1 MSKRIFVLLLVLMS
15 VSLIGII
22 FIQYFFIL
30 KNYEENNKQFSI
42 NVNYVLEE
50 TTSDIERNEFRKYVR
65 KFRDLIA
72 NEALVDV
79 DTLSIQ
85 NLIIID
91 ENPEKRETI
100 IYKNGVI
107 EENLIIPKTKSYYE
121 DIIDVISERE
131 NISIKRLS
139 NQREEKVFSN
149 RRIEDNLS
157 PEQFLLKVGKISK
170 SKEVLFES
178 AYNDISKRNPIEERI
193 GDINKFEK
201 IIERNLERMNINLDF
216 EYAIFDQDSITKIS
230 SEKFDLSNQ
239 SYSSLIFKDENDLS
253 NYSLKV
259 AFPGRTPFLLG
270 SLVSVIIT
278 SIIFTSIIIIAYV
291 TTILLLLRQRQISQ
305 IKTDF
310 INNMT
315 HEFKTPIA
323 TINLAL
329 SAIKN
334 PKTIVN
340 KEKVKKYLQMIYD
353 ENNRMHD
360 QVENVLMISH
370 LERNQLNIDKTKQDI
385 NEIIDL
391 AISHVSLIVENN
403 NGNIITEKDADNSM
417 VIGNETHLI
426 NVMVNILDNAIKYN
440 DNSPEIFIKT
450 LNIGSRV
457 LIEIKDN
464 GIGMSKAVQS
474 KIFEKFYR
482 KQTGDLHDVKGHGL
496 GLAYVKKIIAFHNGN
511 ITVDSA
517 VGKGSKFTIQLNTLT
532 K

>member
-1 MSKRIFVLLLVLMS
+1 MSKRIFLLLLVLMS

-50 TTSDIERNEFRKYVR
+50 TTSDVERNEFRKYVR

-107 EENLIIPKTKSYYE
+107 EENLIIPKTKSYYD
-121 DIIDVISERE
+121 DIIDVISDRE

-149 RRIEDNLS
+149 RKIEDNLS

-253 NYSLKV
+253 NYSLKI

-370 LERNQLNIDKTKQDI
+370 LERNQLNIEKTKQDI

-511 ITVDSA
+511 INVESA

>member
-1 MSKRIFVLLLVLMS
+1 
-15 VSLIGII
+15 
-22 FIQYFFIL
+22 
-30 KNYEENNKQFSI
+30 
-42 NVNYVLEE
+42 
-50 TTSDIERNEFRKYVR
+50 
-65 KFRDLIA
+65 
-72 NEALVDV
+72 
-79 DTLSIQ
+79 
-85 NLIIID
+85 
-91 ENPEKRETI
+91 
-100 IYKNGVI
+100 
-107 EENLIIPKTKSYYE
+107 
-121 DIIDVISERE
+121 
-131 NISIKRLS
+131 
-139 NQREEKVFSN
+139 
-149 RRIEDNLS
+149 
-157 PEQFLLKVGKISK
+157 
-170 SKEVLFES
+170 
-178 AYNDISKRNPIEERI
+178 
-193 GDINKFEK
+193 
-201 IIERNLERMNINLDF
+201 
-216 EYAIFDQDSITKIS
+216 
-230 SEKFDLSNQ
+230 
-239 SYSSLIFKDENDLS
+239 
-253 NYSLKV
+253 
-259 AFPGRTPFLLG
+259 
-270 SLVSVIIT
+270 
-278 SIIFTSIIIIAYV
+278 
-291 TTILLLLRQRQISQ
+291 
-305 IKTDF
+305 
-310 INNMT
+310 MT

-370 LERNQLNIDKTKQDI
+370 LERNQLNIEKTKQDI

>member
-50 TTSDIERNEFRKYVR
+50 TTSDVERNEFRKYVR
-65 KFRDLIA
+65 KFRDLIE

-107 EENLIIPKTKSYYE
+107 EENLIIPKTKSYYD

-370 LERNQLNIDKTKQDI
+370 LERNQLNIEKTKQDI

-482 KQTGDLHDVKGHGL
+482 KQNGDLHNVKGHGL

>member
-50 TTSDIERNEFRKYVR
+50 TTSDVERNEFRKYVR

-107 EENLIIPKTKSYYE
+107 EENLIIPKTKSYYD

-340 KEKVKKYLQMIYD
+340 KKKVKKYLQMIYD

-370 LERNQLNIDKTKQDI
+370 LERNQLNIEKTKQDI

>member
-50 TTSDIERNEFRKYVR
+50 TTSDVERNEFRKYVR

-107 EENLIIPKTKSYYE
+107 EENLIIPKTKSYYD

-340 KEKVKKYLQMIYD
+340 KEKVKKYLRMIYD

-370 LERNQLNIDKTKQDI
+370 LERNQLNIEKTKQDI

-403 NGNIITEKDADNSM
+403 NGNIITKKDADNSM

>member
-1 MSKRIFVLLLVLMS
+1 MSKRIFLLLLVLMS

-50 TTSDIERNEFRKYVR
+50 TTSDVERNEFRKYVR

-107 EENLIIPKTKSYYE
+107 EENLIIPKTKSYYD
-121 DIIDVISERE
+121 DIIDVISDRE

-149 RRIEDNLS
+149 RKIEDNLS

-201 IIERNLERMNINLDF
+201 IIERNLESMNINLDF

-230 SEKFDLSNQ
+230 SEKFDFSNQ

-370 LERNQLNIDKTKQDI
+370 LERNQLNIEKTKQDI

-511 ITVDSA
+511 INVESA

>member
-1 MSKRIFVLLLVLMS
+1 
-15 VSLIGII
+15 
-22 FIQYFFIL
+22 
-30 KNYEENNKQFSI
+30 
-42 NVNYVLEE
+42 
-50 TTSDIERNEFRKYVR
+50 
-65 KFRDLIA
+65 
-72 NEALVDV
+72 
-79 DTLSIQ
+79 
-85 NLIIID
+85 
-91 ENPEKRETI
+91 
-100 IYKNGVI
+100 
-107 EENLIIPKTKSYYE
+107 
-121 DIIDVISERE
+121 
-131 NISIKRLS
+131 
-139 NQREEKVFSN
+139 
-149 RRIEDNLS
+149 
-157 PEQFLLKVGKISK
+157 
-170 SKEVLFES
+170 
-178 AYNDISKRNPIEERI
+178 
-193 GDINKFEK
+193 
-201 IIERNLERMNINLDF
+201 
-216 EYAIFDQDSITKIS
+216 
-230 SEKFDLSNQ
+230 
-239 SYSSLIFKDENDLS
+239 
-253 NYSLKV
+253 
-259 AFPGRTPFLLG
+259 
-270 SLVSVIIT
+270 
-278 SIIFTSIIIIAYV
+278 
-291 TTILLLLRQRQISQ
+291 
-305 IKTDF
+305 
-310 INNMT
+310 MT

-340 KEKVKKYLQMIYD
+340 KQKVKKYLQMIYD

-370 LERNQLNIDKTKQDI
+370 LERNQLNIEKTKQDI